1 MFVFS
6 QMIRKLVRKS
16 MLQINF
22 TPFPVL
28 TTERLILRQLTVADE
43 KEVLAIRSNKMVNK
57 YIDRPPTR
65 TVEDARKFIAMIT
78 KAVSNNESAF
88 WVITL
93 KNNPALIGSI
103 TLWKI
108 SIEHERAEIGYE
120 LHPDFHGKGIMQEA
134 FAKVVEFGLQTMK
147 VKTIVAFTHKNN
159 EPSKKLLVKNY
170 FKIDNSLEEEKTEKE
185 KLNTLVYSLRM
196 EYRPWTIDHRP

>member
-1 MFVFS
+1 
-6 QMIRKLVRKS
+6 

-28 TTERLILRQLTVADE
+28 TTERLILRQLTLEDE
-43 KEVLAIRSNKMVNK
+43 NEVLAIRSNEMVNK

-65 TVEDARKFIAMIT
+65 TIEDARKFIDRIT
-78 KAVSNNESAF
+78 KNISNNESAF
-88 WVITL
+88 WAITL

-108 SIEHERAEIGYE
+108 SKEHERAEIGYE

-134 FAKVVEFGLQTMK
+134 FTKVVEFGFQTMK
-147 VKTIVAFTHKNN
+147 LKTIVAFIHKEN
-159 EPSKKLLVKNY
+159 EPSKKLLEKNNFSVDPGY
-170 FKIDNSLEEEKTEKE
+170 DELKTEEEKVT
-185 KLNTLVYSLRM
+185 LLVYSL
-196 EYRPWTIDHRP
+196 TKGINN

>member
-1 MFVFS
+1 
-6 QMIRKLVRKS
+6 

-28 TTERLILRQLTVADE
+28 TTDRLILRQLKTTDE
-43 KEVLAIRSNKMVNK
+43 KEVLAIRSNETVNK

-65 TVEDARKFIAMIT
+65 SVKDARKFIDMIT
-78 KAVSNNESAF
+78 KNISNNESAF
-88 WVITL
+88 WAITL

-120 LHPDFHGKGIMQEA
+120 LLPRFHGKGIMQEA
-134 FAKVVEFGLQTMK
+134 LTKVVEFGFQTMQL
-147 VKTIVAFTHKNN
+147 KTIVAFTNKDN
-159 EPSKKLLVKNY
+159 EPSKKLLERNN
-170 FKIDNSLEEEKTEKE
+170 FRIDESMEEEKTEKE
-185 KLNTLVYSLRM
+185 KLTTVVYSLRV
-196 EYRPWTIDHRP
+196 IGQ